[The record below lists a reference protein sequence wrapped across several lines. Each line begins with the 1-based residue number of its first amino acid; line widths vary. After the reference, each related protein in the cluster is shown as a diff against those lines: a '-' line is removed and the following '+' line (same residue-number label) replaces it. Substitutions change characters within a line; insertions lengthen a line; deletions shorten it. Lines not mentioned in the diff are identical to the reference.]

1 MTTGLYKYLYNMKK
15 YYYLILIIPVIIG
28 IILSTITCK
37 KETIDIP
44 KDDSIEKIYQRQK
57 EIQDSIY
64 FKLKKENLKTIDSL
78 NKSIKVTKEKSKK
91 DLESL
96 KKKYEKEYSK
106 VINTPIDSTISIS
119 TKQLSEEIDY
129 SKFQR

>member
-1 MTTGLYKYLYNMKK
+1 MILKK
-15 YYYLILIIPVIIG
+15 HLFKFPRYWYH
-28 IILSTITCK
+28 LSRKLTD
-37 KETIDIP
+37 KEIHLIP

-57 EIQDSIY
+57 EIQDAIY